1 MSAVPKLRFPE
12 FETAYAF
19 RYLGDEV
26 AKISS
31 GKTKAESD
39 GKYELYGSTGVI
51 GKTNSP
57 ECHGQNILI
66 ARVGANAGALNIVEG
81 SYGVTDNTLIL
92 SAAETSCLNF
102 IFYFLKSFNLNRLVF
117 GSGQP
122 LVTGGM
128 IKKLKFSR
136 PSLPEQQKI
145 ASFLSSVD
153 KKIDL
158 QRQKKDALELYKKG
172 LMQKIFSQEIRFK
185 QDDGSDF
192 PDWEEVAL
200 GDVFEEIKDKVGDR
214 KIPTYS
220 ISAGVGFVSQEEKFG
235 KDISGRQNEKYIV
248 LGVGDFSYNKGN
260 SKTYNYGCIY
270 PNDEGT
276 AIAVPSVFIS
286 FRRKNASMSVGFF
299 AKLFEGHYLD
309 KGLRK
314 LISSGARMDGLLNV
328 NKKDFFALQVP
339 YPHENE
345 QKKIALFLSAIDVK
359 IQNTSSQIEQMET
372 FKKGLLQQMFV

>member
-31 GKTKAESD
+31 GKTRAESD

-153 KKIDL
+153 KKIEL
-158 QRQKKDALELYKKG
+158 LRQKKDALEVYKKG

-192 PDWEEVAL
+192 PDWEEVVL
-200 GDVFEEIKDKVGDR
+200 GKVFSASKGSGLSKDSISDSGRNACVLYGELYTKYEEEIETVLSKTNVSEGVRSSGNDILIPSSTTTTAIDLVNFTALRTSDVLIGGDITILKP
-214 KIPTYS
+214 KIDLNIKFFAYYLTHAKRYELAGRGQGSTIVHLYFQHIKNIVISVPPLEEQNIIVSILDALTLRTRS
-220 ISAGVGFVSQEEKFG
+220 IS
-235 KDISGRQNEKYIV
+235 
-248 LGVGDFSYNKGN
+248 N
-260 SKTYNYGCIY
+260 S
-270 PNDEGT
+270 
-276 AIAVPSVFIS
+276 
-286 FRRKNASMSVGFF
+286 
-299 AKLFEGHYLD
+299 
-309 KGLRK
+309 
-314 LISSGARMDGLLNV
+314 
-328 NKKDFFALQVP
+328 
-339 YPHENE
+339 
-345 QKKIALFLSAIDVK
+345 
-359 IQNTSSQIEQMET
+359 IEQMET